1 VPDSYKF
8 AVDSVRG
15 ERSGKT
21 VEELMD
27 GGMFCM
33 GAPDTCIQTLIKYE
47 EAGIDQVLCF
57 MQFGGIPHQ
66 NIMDSIKLFGK
77 DVIPYFRP

>member
-1 VPDSYKF
+1 MKSRLLEILQPSPCNCYV
-8 AVDSVRG
+8 
-15 ERSGKT
+15 
-21 VEELMD
+21 ELMD